1 MIRLSYPDIRNEVIA
16 EIRKVIE
23 TGMLIGGENV
33 RKFEEKTRA
42 YVGSGKAVAVSS
54 GTAALHI
61 ALMAA
66 GIKKGDDVI
75 VADFTFPSP
84 ANMVEAVGAKP
95 VLADIDKET
104 FNISLPEIESK
115 ITEKTKA
122 IIAVDQF
129 GHPAEMREIM
139 AIAGKKGITVIEDA
153 ACALGAEY
161 KGKKC
166 GSFGIGC
173 ISYHPRKI
181 IATGDG
187 GMITCNSAEF
197 AEKCSQLRNHGIKQK
212 EGKRLIEEI
221 GYNYRMGEINA
232 ALGLEQMGRVE
243 EIISKRR
250 SLARLMTEDAERIK
264 GVTPPTEK
272 NGCRHVYQ
280 SYVILLD
287 KGINRDRAIEKLKSE
302 GIEATQG
309 TDAVHMQP
317 YYMKKYGYKEG
328 DLKNSAEAERQSIAL
343 PMHAKLTEK
352 DIHQITSSLAKAVKN

>member
-1 MIRLSYPDIRNEVIA
+1 MIRLSYPEIGNEAIA
-16 EIRKVIE
+16 EISRIIE

-33 RKFEEKTRA
+33 RKFEEKTRE
-42 YVGSGKAVAVSS
+42 YVGSRKAVAVSS

-66 GIKKGDDVI
+66 GIKKGDEAI

-95 VLADIDKET
+95 VLADIDMET
-104 FNISLPEIESK
+104 FNISLQEIESR

-129 GHPAEMREIM
+129 GHPAQMQEIT
-139 AIAGKKGITVIEDA
+139 AIAKKRGIAVIEDA

-166 GSFGIGC
+166 GSFGVGC

-187 GMITCNSAEF
+187 GMITCNSEEL
-197 AEKCSQLRNHGIKQK
+197 AEKCSQLRNHGIIMKK
-212 EGKRLIEEI
+212 GKRLIEEI

-232 ALGLEQMGRVE
+232 ALGLEQMERIE
-243 EIISKRR
+243 ETISKRR
-250 SLARLMTEDAERIK
+250 SLAKLMTEEVGRIK
-264 GVTPPTEK
+264 GVNPPSERK
-272 NGCRHVYQ
+272 GCRHVYQ
-280 SYVILLD
+280 SYVVMLD
-287 KGINRDRAIEKLKSE
+287 RGISRDRTIEKLKSQ
-302 GIEATQG
+302 GIEATRG

-317 YYMKKYGYKEG
+317 YYMRKYGYREG
-328 DLKNSAEAERQSIAL
+328 DLKNSAEAERQSLAL
-343 PMHAKLTEK
+343 PMHARLTEK
-352 DIHQITSSLAKAVKN
+352 EVHQIATALAKAVKN